1 MLKSID
7 PATQTMLSRAE
18 QEGIETAWN
27 RLESQDPQCGFG
39 LLGLCCRNCNMGPCR
54 IDPFGNGPERGV
66 CGATADTIVSRNLL
80 RAIAAGAAAHSD
92 HGRDIVEALL
102 HAAKGDA
109 PDYEIK
115 DKEKLLSLARELN
128 VPSEERSEK
137 EIAAD
142 IAYKAL
148 DEFGTRKGNLDFVG
162 RVPAQRKNRWSEAGI
177 LPRGI
182 DREIVEIMHRT
193 HIGVD
198 TDYVN
203 LILQGLRAALS
214 DGWGGSMWPPNYPMF
229 CLVHLRLSAEKATL
243 AF

>member
-1 MLKSID
+1 MTQNKFAQKSID

-177 LPRGI
+177 LPGI
-182 DREIVEIMHRT
+182 DRNRRDYAPHPHRRIRT
-193 HIGVD
+193 IND
-198 TDYVN
+198 
-203 LILQGLRAALS
+203 LQGLRAALS
-214 DGWGGSMWPPNYPMF
+214 DGGAVPCGPE
-229 CLVHLRLSAEKATL
+229 LSDVLFYTTPQRRATL